1 MEAIWTCTACGEEIV
16 KLFASY
22 ELSKWIHDRVRH
34 PGLAD
39 ALAYAGTIAIGLIVA
54 NGSGS
59 KPVRRGRSKRK

>member
-1 MEAIWTCTACGEEIV
+1 MEAIWTCSACGEEIL

-39 ALAYAGTIAIGLIVA
+39 VLVYAGTLAIGLLVA
-54 NGSGS
+54 NGSPSKSSS
-59 KPVRRGRSKRK
+59 KPRR